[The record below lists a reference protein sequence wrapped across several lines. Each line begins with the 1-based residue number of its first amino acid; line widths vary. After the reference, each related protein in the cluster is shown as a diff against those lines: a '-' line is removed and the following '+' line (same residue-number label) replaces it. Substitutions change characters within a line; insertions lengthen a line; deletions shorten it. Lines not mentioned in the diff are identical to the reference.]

1 MSSASAA
8 EGTPESRRLL
18 EDIQN
23 MVQANILLER
33 KFCAISRDQ
42 ALLCLCEIP
51 SSLLEF
57 SAEYEGCLDDL
68 GSMPNYEHTLE
79 QWGFSWMTSI
89 WQQMLAESFPMMASW
104 PWKKQMQFL
113 VCYSHWKRNIRQ
125 SARFHFV
132 EIFAGQGNLSRELLR
147 AGWEG
152 VAVDIRYGPDHN
164 VCHVR
169 GFRMAIN
176 AVCETRNQGLVWF
189 GTPCSSFVQLC
200 KYSTGRNITNDW
212 MGDEHRSLAAR
223 QGNEFMYVTLLLS
236 VLGSLNGNRW
246 VIEQPCSSCLFQIPI
261 ASHVMQLLQAMK
273 AKSYGGAFGKTMLK
287 PLQLWSNNLH
297 VHGLSRDFPDY
308 AIGHGGCVNRDDDG
322 KFTGRQEDLQ
332 MSEEYTV
339 EFGRAVEF
347 HMMMGIT
354 RRSQS
359 EVGR

>member
-1 MSSASAA
+1 
-8 EGTPESRRLL
+8 
-18 EDIQN
+18 

-51 SSLLEF
+51 VRFWSF

-89 WQQMLAESFPMMASW
+89 WQQMLAEKF
-104 PWKKQMQFL
+104 
-113 VCYSHWKRNIRQ
+113 SHDGFVAMEEADAIPRLLFSLEAEHKAECQVPLRGDLCGARQ
-125 SARFHFV
+125 SESGAAPCWLGRGSCGHSGT
-132 EIFAGQGNLSRELLR
+132 A
-147 AGWEG
+147 
-152 VAVDIRYGPDHN
+152 PDHD

-273 AKSYGGAFGKTMLK
+273 AKTYGGAFGKTMLK

-297 VHGLSRDFPDY
+297 VHWLEP
-308 AIGHGGCVNRDDDG
+308 
-322 KFTGRQEDLQ
+322 
-332 MSEEYTV
+332 
-339 EFGRAVEF
+339 
-347 HMMMGIT
+347 
-354 RRSQS
+354 
-359 EVGR
+359 

>member
-1 MSSASAA
+1 
-8 EGTPESRRLL
+8 
-18 EDIQN
+18 
-23 MVQANILLER
+23 
-33 KFCAISRDQ
+33 
-42 ALLCLCEIP
+42 
-51 SSLLEF
+51 
-57 SAEYEGCLDDL
+57 
-68 GSMPNYEHTLE
+68 
-79 QWGFSWMTSI
+79 
-89 WQQMLAESFPMMASW
+89 
-104 PWKKQMQFL
+104 
-113 VCYSHWKRNIRQ
+113 
-125 SARFHFV
+125 
-132 EIFAGQGNLSRELLR
+132 
-147 AGWEG
+147 
-152 VAVDIRYGPDHN
+152 
-164 VCHVR
+164 
-169 GFRMAIN
+169 MAIN

-212 MGDEHRSLAAR
+212 MGDEHRSVAAR

-273 AKSYGGAFGKTMLK
+273 AKTYGGAFGKTMLK